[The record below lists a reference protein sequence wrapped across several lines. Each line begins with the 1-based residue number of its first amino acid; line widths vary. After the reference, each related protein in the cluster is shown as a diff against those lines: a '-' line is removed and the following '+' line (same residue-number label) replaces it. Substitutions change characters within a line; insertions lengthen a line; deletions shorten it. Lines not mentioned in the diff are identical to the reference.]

1 MNKREID
8 DALNKIAR
16 GDNDALG
23 RLYTETRRGV
33 YAFLF
38 SYFNNKEDCEDAMQ
52 TTFLKVKQ
60 NAAQYSSGNGLAWIL
75 QIAKNVALNELRA
88 KTNREKLQAEAAKNR
103 SAVVAEPHVGGTLMD
118 IMKKVLDEDEQ
129 RIVVLHAVAGY
140 KHKEI
145 AKFLNCPVGTVTSK
159 YKRAADRLK
168 SAYEEERL

>member
-23 RLYTETRRGV
+23 RLYAETRRGV

-38 SYFNNKEDCEDAMQ
+38 SYFKNKDDCEDALQ
-52 TTFLKVKQ
+52 TTYLKVKQ
-60 NAAQYSSGNGLAWIL
+60 NAAKYSSGNGLAWIL

-88 KTNREKLQAEAAKNR
+88 KANREKFQSEAIKSDCA
-103 SAVVAEPHVGGTLMD
+103 VAEPNCGGTLMD
-118 IMKKVLDEDEQ
+118 LMKKILDEDEQ
-129 RIVVLHAVAGY
+129 RIVALHAVAGY

-159 YKRAADRLK
+159 YKRAADKLK

>member
-8 DALNKIAR
+8 DALKKIAQ

-23 RLYTETRRGV
+23 RLYEETKRGV

-38 SYFNNKEDCEDAMQ
+38 SYFNNKDDCDDAVQ

-60 NAAQYSSGNGLAWIL
+60 NASSYKSGNGLAWIL

-88 KTNREKLQAEAAKNR
+88 KSNREKFEAEAAKGK
-103 SAVVAEPHVGGTLMD
+103 SCYEESFYGGALMD
-118 IMKKVLDEDEQ
+118 LIKQVLDEDEQ
-129 RIVVLHAVAGY
+129 RIVALHAVVGY

-145 AKFLNCPVGTVTSK
+145 AKFLDCPVGTVTSK
-159 YKRAADRLK
+159 YKRAADK
-168 SAYEEERL
+168 IKAAYKEERL

>member
-8 DALNKIAR
+8 DALKKIAQ

-23 RLYTETRRGV
+23 RLYEGTKRGV

-60 NAAQYSSGNGLAWIL
+60 NAASYSTGNGLAWIL
-75 QIAKNVALNELRA
+75 QIAKNVALNEIRA
-88 KTNREKLQAEAAKNR
+88 KAAREKAAAEAAKNK
-103 SAVVAEPHVGGTLMD
+103 SAIVEPSYGGAMMET
-118 IMKKVLDEDEQ
+118 MKKILDEDEQ
-129 RIVVLHAVAGY
+129 RIVALHAVAGY

-145 AKFLNCPVGTVTSK
+145 AAFLNCPVGTVTSK
-159 YKRAADRLK
+159 YKRAADKLK
-168 SAYEEERL
+168 AAYKEERL